1 MKYYISEIIPS
12 IQQFSKKLD
21 ENTLLTNNEWVQFNQ
36 ESLNKVNYIFKKN
49 GDLLV
54 TERGIGKQ
62 IKWQNLGNGRIIIE
76 EDTVFYHF
84 KLAFYDDFFLVLNL
98 NDTKDFVFFINE
110 VKLGID
116 FKTISQIN
124 NHLEKKYN
132 SKIPHE
138 KYQDF
143 NSITYIEES
152 PISTWDLILGKYE
165 IINIEYSNGLKG
177 SIGRGGNTKK
187 YFYNHRHKG
196 IVYCEFDKID
206 CIFKLYQNLT
216 NQL

>member
-1 MKYYISEIIPS
+1 MKYYISEIIPR
-12 IQQFSKKLD
+12 IQQYSKKLD

-62 IKWQNLGNGRIIIE
+62 IKWQNLGNGRLIIE

-84 KLAFYDDFFLVLNL
+84 KLAFYDGLFLVLNL

-110 VKLGID
+110 ANLGID

-124 NHLEKKYN
+124 SHLEKKYN
-132 SKIPHE
+132 SKITNE
-138 KYQDF
+138 IYEDF
-143 NSITYIEES
+143 ESISFVEELHLS
-152 PISTWDLILGKYE
+152 NWDIKLGKHDV
-165 IINIEYSNGLKG
+165 INIKFSNGLKG
-177 SIGRGGNTKK
+177 EIGRGGNTKK
-187 YFYNHRHKG
+187 YFYFHNQKG
-196 IVYCEFDKID
+196 IIYCEFDKKD
-206 CIFKLYQNLT
+206 CIKKMYEHLT
-216 NQL
+216 KRI